1 MFKVTII
8 YMYVNLMSET
18 QMWDLSLS
26 EISIFFILFLTIDS
40 IAPLQDHLNLSLW
53 TTQAFKVW
61 ESTNPHNVGSGK
73 WD

>member
-1 MFKVTII
+1 MFKATII

-26 EISIFFILFLTIDS
+26 EISIFFLLFLTIDS
-40 IAPLQDHLNLSLW
+40 IALPQDHLNLSLW
-53 TTQAFKVW
+53 TTQVFKVW